1 MGTEEARGPTR
12 GPGGLPGE
20 GGEQADSQGTQE
32 QEGLRE
38 GVQAK
43 QTAWA
48 RQDGDRHLSMQSL
61 AQWL

>member
-1 MGTEEARGPTR
+1 MGTEEARGPTW
-12 GPGGLPGE
+12 GPGGPPGE
-20 GGEQADSQGTQE
+20 GGEQ
-32 QEGLRE
+32 EGFRE

-61 AQWL
+61 AHWL